1 MLLLLCL
8 LVGSAFAFPNPAD
21 VSLGN
26 AAPYA
31 VLAGSTITSTGPTA
45 IVGDLGI
52 WTGSALTATPAIVLT
67 GSTHLADPSAQA
79 AQSSLLTAYDYCK
92 SRASNALLPVEI
104 GGMTLTPGVY
114 TAEFD
119 ELQITSILT
128 LDGQSLP
135 NPVFIFQMA
144 TTLKLN
150 TGGSILLINGARASG
165 VFWQVGSAVT
175 LAANVAMVG
184 TLMAKQA
191 ISFGSGTTLTG
202 RALAIIAAVTMDT
215 NTITKPVA
223 GGGGDP
229 VFYAFNSGNKY
240 HWQGVPDKVVAIVSD
255 AHLQFNA
262 LLSTNL
268 LYGNG
273 HGTFM
278 TSFGFSTHHASLVI
292 HTNRSMSI
300 NRGVAMPLT
309 ALTKP
314 HFDLLYPS
322 FTGFKLMKN
331 GLRFHAPNWGFTVK
345 FSSEKKANTRQQY
358 LDFSIEDM
366 YSGSD
371 KQHLVHG
378 VLGHTYM
385 HLGPIVSDPKKCN
398 KNGQGG
404 CYVEG
409 PPRDYFV
416 QDNDILGT
424 QWAHTLFAASND
436 TVFAINNLPSAAPLR
451 ASAQGSF
458 F

>member
-26 AAPYA
+26 AATYA
-31 VLAGSTITSTGPTA
+31 VLAGSTVTSTGNTV
-45 IVGDLGI
+45 ITGDLGI
-52 WTGSALTATPAIVLT
+52 WPGTALTGPPTVIGNIYKGGATAM
-67 GSTHLADPSAQA
+67 A
-79 AQSSLLTAYDYCK
+79 AQSSLQTAYTYCAGLAAD
-92 SRASNALLPVEI
+92 STISVVEI

-114 TAEFD
+114 KAGKSEF
-119 ELQITSILT
+119 QVTTMLT
-128 LDGQSLP
+128 LDGLNLP

-144 TTLKLN
+144 TTFMLN
-150 TGGSILLINGARASG
+150 PGGSILLLNGAKASG
-165 VFWQVGSAVT
+165 VFWQVGSSVT
-175 LAANVAMVG
+175 LGANLAMVG
-184 TLMAKQA
+184 TMLAQTA
-191 ISFGSGTTLTG
+191 ISFGTGSSLNG
-202 RALAIIAAVTMDT
+202 RALAIDAAVTMLA
-215 NTITKPVA
+215 NSVTKPVA

-278 TSFGFSTHHASLVI
+278 TSFGFSTHRASLVI

-309 ALTKP
+309 VLTKT

-371 KQHLVHG
+371 KLHLVHG

-436 TVFAINNLPSAAPLR
+436 TAFAINNLPSAAPLR
-451 ASAQGSF
+451 ASAQGSIF
-458 F
+458 